1 MCLGGGVS
9 GLSHLT
15 VSVCALARTEIGVL
29 NCPLCALVC
38 TENGVLIVLELV
50 ATFDGG
56 TITTESK
63 FNILSFMQEE
73 QRTQAF
79 VMAVC
84 LFVSLVFIL
93 LLSLMQLASVIQQAC
108 ASQGISTSDLFEV
121 FYDISQG
128 ARSLPVVCCC
138 VLLFVCFCARL
149 TSG

>member
-1 MCLGGGVS
+1 M
-9 GLSHLT
+9 
-15 VSVCALARTEIGVL
+15 L

-108 ASQGISTSDLFEV
+108 GSEGISTSDLFEV
-121 FYDISQG
+121 FYDVSQG
-128 ARSLPVVCCC
+128 TRSLFVVCCC
-138 VLLFVCFCARL
+138 VLFFV
-149 TSG
+149 